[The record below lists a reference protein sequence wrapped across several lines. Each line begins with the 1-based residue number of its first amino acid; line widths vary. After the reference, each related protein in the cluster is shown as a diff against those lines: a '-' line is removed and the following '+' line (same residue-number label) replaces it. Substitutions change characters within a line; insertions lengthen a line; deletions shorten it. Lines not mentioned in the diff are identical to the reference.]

1 MEIPP
6 PRQLIKKTF
15 NLRDCGSRGSEF
27 MAIMAGSMAGGRRG
41 AGTVARSLYL
51 TYKVRHIDRG
61 TDMDR

>member
-1 MEIPP
+1 
-6 PRQLIKKTF
+6 
-15 NLRDCGSRGSEF
+15 
-27 MAIMAGSMAGGRRG
+27 MAITAGSMAGGRRG